1 MNSKPISKT
10 QLALIPAFYLVKN
23 IADFVLL
30 RGAIWFFLSPF
41 CFHHLPHNKGEWMMT
56 TENQTTK
63 KSPTHT
69 AYYLKAKEGS
79 EKQDWIIT
87 GVAWEHGDKD
97 GFNLSLT
104 VLGQPVSLVV
114 RKNKPKE
121 V

>member
-1 MNSKPISKT
+1 
-10 QLALIPAFYLVKN
+10 
-23 IADFVLL
+23 VLL
-30 RGAIWFFLSPF
+30 RGATWFFLGLF
-41 CFHHLPHNKGEWMMT
+41 CFHHLPHNKGELMMT
-56 TENQTTK
+56 TENQPTK

-79 EKQDWIIT
+79 EKQDWMIT

-121 V
+121 M